1 MPAVVADSSPIVYLA
16 RINRLELLRSLYSEV
31 FVPDAVWR
39 GGAIEGKEL
48 AEGRS
53 LLAAASEGWIR
64 VDISGTPFA
73 SENPLLK
80 ELDDGEREAIALAIR
95 LQALLIIDEA
105 EGRAVATKL
114 GVKLTGTFGVVVQA
128 TRRGLLSHLKPELDR
143 LMVET
148 NFRCADDL
156 IGSALKNVGEDS
168 P

>member
-39 GGAIEGKEL
+39 EVAIEGKEL
-48 AEGRS
+48 A
-53 LLAAASEGWIR
+53 SEGWIC
-64 VDISGTPFA
+64 VDNSVTVST
-73 SENPLLK
+73 SENPLLE
-80 ELDDGEREAIALAIR
+80 ELDDGEREAFALAIR

-105 EGRAVATKL
+105 EGRAVASKL
-114 GVKLTGTFGVVVQA
+114 GVKLTGTLGVLVQA
-128 TRRGLLSHLKPELDR
+128 TRRGLLPRLKPELDR

-156 IGSALKNVGEDS
+156 IASALKNVGEDS